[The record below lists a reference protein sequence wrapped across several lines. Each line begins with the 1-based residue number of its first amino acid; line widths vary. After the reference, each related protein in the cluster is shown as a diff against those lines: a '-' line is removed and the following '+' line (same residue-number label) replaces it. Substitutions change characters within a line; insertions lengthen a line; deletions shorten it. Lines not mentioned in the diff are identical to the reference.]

1 MSNIWQPDRQP
12 QARRSTVKGSFKIG
26 IRLSVEVSVAHSYP
40 QHRTIVVVD
49 IADFTAPDRTAI
61 HQAAIHDGLDTII
74 RSAFGD
80 ASVNLDEC
88 FVENRGDGALIL
100 VPPEV
105 SKSAVVTSFPD
116 GLVRALRRHNA
127 VHSKQAAVKLRVA
140 VHAGEVRISPR
151 GAVGHAVVHAF
162 RILDATTARRS
173 LQLTS
178 SPVAFVAS
186 ELFYDEVVAQ
196 DPAAA
201 PEEYLHI
208 PVHVKRTADHAWL
221 RLLQPP
227 SWINRTARGTLQH
240 WGTEA
245 TGQVPRQARFRPTSR
260 R

>member
-1 MSNIWQPDRQP
+1 M
-12 QARRSTVKGSFKIG
+12 
-26 IRLSVEVSVAHSYP
+26 AHSHP

-49 IADFTAPDRTAI
+49 VADFTAPDRTAI
-61 HQAAIHDGLDTII
+61 HQAAIHDGLDSII
-74 RSAFGD
+74 RAAFDD

-105 SKSAVVTSFPD
+105 SKNVFATSFPD

-127 VHSKQAAVKLRVA
+127 VHAKQAAVRLRVA

-151 GAVGHAVVHAF
+151 GAVGHAIVHAF
-162 RILDATTARRS
+162 RILDAAPARRS
-173 LQLTS
+173 LELTAA
-178 SPVAFVAS
+178 PVAFLAS
-186 ELFYDEVVAQ
+186 ELFYGEIIAQ

-208 PVHVKRTADHAWL
+208 PVHVKRTATYAWL

-227 SWINRTARGTLQH
+227 SWIDRSASVPQQHRSPGTAKRRVH
-240 WGTEA
+240 
-245 TGQVPRQARFRPTSR
+245 RQAQSRPASR